1 MSLNLLEWLTSQKN
15 PVSTLESSTVKKL
28 VDYAQCATTPN
39 KLKTELN
46 VRPFVL
52 WELMIV
58 PKPVKLGK
66 KDVLD
71 LLQLLNQF

>member
-1 MSLNLLEWLTSQKN
+1 MLDWLISLRN
-15 PVSTLESSTVKKL
+15 PVSILKSSTVKKL

-58 PKPVKLGK
+58 PRPVKLDK

-71 LLQLLNQF
+71 LLQLLDQS